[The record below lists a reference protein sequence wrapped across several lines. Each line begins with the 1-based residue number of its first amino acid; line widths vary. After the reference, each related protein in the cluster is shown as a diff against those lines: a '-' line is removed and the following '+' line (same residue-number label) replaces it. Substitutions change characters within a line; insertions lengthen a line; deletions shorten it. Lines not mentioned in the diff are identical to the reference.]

1 MVEEQQQQQE
11 PLDPEV
17 IFDAFRLLFD
27 DLDSCDY
34 LRKEQ
39 QGDHYEFEGFVA
51 SDWPDA
57 WQGAKYYREAS
68 KTDETLNNLGV
79 NITYIGAFKDPDF
92 HAGEWNLVVH
102 FKCSNQIEDF

>member
-1 MVEEQQQQQE
+1 MIEAQQQQQE

-34 LRKEQ
+34 LRYNQ
-39 QGDHYEFEGFVA
+39 DGYYEFEGFVA
-51 SDWPDA
+51 SHWSDV
-57 WQGAKYYREAS
+57 WQGAKHYREAS

-79 NITYIGAFKDPDF
+79 NITYIGAFKDEDF
-92 HAGEWNLVVH
+92 LAGEWNLVVH
-102 FKCSNQIEDF
+102 FKCSNQIKDF

>member
-1 MVEEQQQQQE
+1 MVEAQQQK

-34 LRKEQ
+34 LRKEW
-39 QGDHYEFEGFVA
+39 QGDYYEFEGFVA
-51 SDWPDA
+51 SDWPDN
-57 WQGAKYYREAS
+57 WQGSKHYREAS
-68 KTDETLNNLGV
+68 KTDKTLIDLGV

-92 HAGEWNLVVH
+92 HAGERNLVVH
-102 FKCSNQIEDF
+102 FKCSNPIDPF